1 MSDVPASITRW
12 IRERRSVRR
21 FRPDDVPSRA
31 ELTSLLEAATWAPS
45 GHNRQPWR
53 FVVLVDRESKT
64 KLAETMG
71 RRLRADRLADG
82 ADAVDVEADANRSY
96 ARLTQ
101 SPACILVCL
110 TLEEM
115 DRYPDER
122 RGAAERLMAVQ
133 SVAMAG
139 QTLMLAAH
147 AAGWGSCWMC
157 APLFA
162 PDEVRLALGL
172 PDSWEPQGAILLGK
186 PFAPQPVRARRPVEE
201 VVRWG

>member
-12 IRERRSVRR
+12 VRERRSVRR
-21 FRPDDVPSRA
+21 FRTDDVPSRA

-64 KLAETMG
+64 RLAEVMG
-71 RRLRADRLADG
+71 LRLRADRLADG
-82 ADAVDVEADANRSY
+82 ADAAEVDADANRSH

-101 SPACILVCL
+101 SPAVILVCM
-110 TLEEM
+110 TLEGM

-122 RGAAERLMAVQ
+122 RATAEKLMGVQ

-162 PDEVRLALGL
+162 PDEARSALGL
-172 PDSWEPQGAILLGK
+172 PDSWDPQGAILLGK
-186 PFAPQPVRARRPVEE
+186 PLVPQPARARRSVEE
-201 VVRWG
+201 VIRWG

>member
-1 MSDVPASITRW
+1 MSDAPAPVARW
-12 IRERRSVRR
+12 VRERRSVRR
-21 FRPDDVPSRA
+21 FLPNDIPSTA
-31 ELTSLLEAATWAPS
+31 EVASLLEAATWAPS

-53 FVVLVDRESKT
+53 FAVLLDTENKA
-64 KLAETMG
+64 KLAEAMG
-71 RRLRADRLADG
+71 LRLRADRLADG
-82 ADAVDVEADANRSY
+82 ANAVEVEADANRSY

-101 SPACILVCL
+101 SPVVVLMCL

-122 RGAAERLMAVQ
+122 RAAAEKLMAVQ

-139 QTLMLAAH
+139 QNLMLAAH

-162 PDEVRLALGL
+162 PEEVRLALGL
-172 PDSWEPQGAILLGK
+172 PDAWEPQGAILLGK
-186 PFAPQPVRARRPVEE
+186 PVVQQSVRPRRPVEE

>member
-1 MSDVPASITRW
+1 MSHAPAPVARW
-12 IRERRSVRR
+12 VRERRSVRR
-21 FRPDDVPSRA
+21 FRPDDVPSPA
-31 ELTSLLEAATWAPS
+31 EVMSLLEAATWAPS
-45 GHNRQPWR
+45 SHNRQPWR
-53 FVVLVDRESKT
+53 FAVLLDT
-64 KLAETMG
+64 KKRILAEAMG
-71 RRLRADRLADG
+71 LRLRADRLADG
-82 ADAVDVEADANRSY
+82 ANAVEVEADANRSY

-101 SPACILVCL
+101 SPAIILVCL

-122 RGAAERLMAVQ
+122 RAAAERLMAVQ

-172 PDSWEPQGAILLGK
+172 PDSWDPQGAILLGRSLSQQ
-186 PFAPQPVRARRPVEE
+186 AVRPRRPVNE

>member
-1 MSDVPASITRW
+1 M
-12 IRERRSVRR
+12 
-21 FRPDDVPSRA
+21 
-31 ELTSLLEAATWAPS
+31 LEAATWAPS
-45 GHNRQPWR
+45 SHNRQPWR
-53 FVVLVDRESKT
+53 FAVLLDT
-64 KLAETMG
+64 KKRILAEAMG
-71 RRLRADRLADG
+71 LRLRADRLADG
-82 ADAVDVEADANRSY
+82 ANAVEVEADANRSY

-101 SPACILVCL
+101 SPAIILVCL

-122 RGAAERLMAVQ
+122 RAAAERLMAVQ

-172 PDSWEPQGAILLGK
+172 PDSWDPQGAILLGR
-186 PFAPQPVRARRPVEE
+186 PLSQQAVRPRRPVNE